1 MAANPSGTEVRNLPY
16 QRVSFKTKI
25 KGDNQWGKDTID
37 FLINSA
43 NAMSNSSINNRNGM
57 VDWDRMLANYQL
69 YGNVVNQVDFE
80 STFNP
85 LGIDVG
91 QATDKIQ
98 PYNHSYNII
107 NVLLGEEL
115 KRPFNVRAVLTNE
128 DGFNARQIEKN
139 KLLQQFVI
147 QELQKYIDPET
158 QEQDPSLDP
167 KKIEK
172 YISTEYQPAKEIAA
186 NKVLKYLNRHLDV
199 RSKKNDAFKHALI
212 SGKEFIQLD
221 IVNGEPELNVLNS
234 LSTFYRKSP
243 EVKYVQDGLYVGV
256 RKRMHIGDII
266 QNFGR
271 DLKKKD
277 LEELLK
283 TSYFSNNMD
292 VPQKEME
299 YFFEHLELRYMG
311 APFYKNWEEG
321 SYGKTNFTD
330 LEVYHVYWRSERK
343 IGFLEYTDP
352 MTGQLVM
359 DIVDESYKP
368 NVEAGETI
376 EWDWIPEVWEG
387 VRIGTNIYC
396 GIQPCR
402 VQLRSIE
409 NPYVV
414 KLPIFGLIYDT
425 MNAEPI
431 SIMDRMKPYQ
441 YLYFVIM
448 HKFLKLV
455 ANDRGKV
462 MPFDTSLLSDDIPI
476 EKALYYLNELDIYI
490 YNGLSGGDEPGAA
503 HRGAISNSMD
513 RSNAQQ
519 IAQYI
524 QMLVAIEEKI
534 AMAAGVTQPRIGA
547 TSANEAVTNAQQNLL
562 QSSHITEPLFHQHNL
577 LWEKVLQGLID
588 VAFAAYRD
596 RLEETNEPV
605 KLQYILDNMS
615 IDTLM
620 IDEDLVLSDI
630 GIFVMDS
637 QKDNEIFEKLEALAQ
652 PLLQND
658 KADFLDL
665 IQMFKAISVEDLERN
680 IEMGIKRKQE
690 AQAQQAE
697 AEQQLAQEQLAL
709 EREKLDRED
718 YNKEQD
724 RQVKITVAEIQAFS
738 RQDNLDTDMDGIPD
752 PVEIANQA
760 LEERKQTFA
769 EYTESTKLA
778 QDREMKEKEMALK
791 EKELNSKTKVE
802 QLKIKQTEV
811 QNKNQIELANK
822 KAKLDKEMAE
832 KKIQIEKIKAR
843 NKPTKK

>member
-1 MAANPSGTEVRNLPY
+1 MAANPSGSEVRNLPY
-16 QRVSFKTKI
+16 QRISFNKKI
-25 KGDNQWGKDTID
+25 RNDYEWGKNTID

-43 NAMSNSSINNRNGM
+43 NAISNSSINNRNGM

-69 YGNVVNQVDFE
+69 YGNIVNQVDFE

-115 KRPFNVRAVLTNE
+115 KRPFNVKAVLTNE

-158 QEQDPSLDP
+158 GEQDPSLDP
-167 KKIEK
+167 KKIDK

-186 NKVLKYLNRHLDV
+186 NKVLKYLTRHLDIK
-199 RSKKNDAFKHALI
+199 SKKNDAFKHALI
-212 SGKEFIQLD
+212 SGKEFVQLD

-292 VPQKEME
+292 VPSKEME

-330 LEVYHVYWRSERK
+330 LEVYHLYWRSERK

-368 NVEAGETI
+368 NVDAGETI

-387 VRIGTNIYC
+387 IRIGTNIYC
-396 GIQPCR
+396 SIKPCR

-414 KLPIFGLIYDT
+414 KLPVFGLIYDS
-425 MNAEPI
+425 MNSEPV

-448 HKFLKLV
+448 HKFLKLI

-462 MPFDTSLLSDDIPI
+462 MPFDVSLLSDDIPI

-490 YNGLSGGDEPGAA
+490 YNGLSGGDEPGSA
-503 HRGAISNSMD
+503 HRGAITNSMD
-513 RSNAQQ
+513 RSNANQ
-519 IAQYI
+519 IVQYI
-524 QMLVAIEEKI
+524 NMLEAIEQKI

-547 TSANEAVTNAQQNLL
+547 TSANEAVTNAQQNLM
-562 QSSHITEPLFHQHNL
+562 QSSHITEPLFFQHNL
-577 LWEKVLQGLID
+577 LWEQVLQGLID
-588 VAFAAYRD
+588 VAFTAYRD
-596 RLEETNEPV
+596 RMDETNEPV

-620 IDEDLVLSDI
+620 IDSDLVLSDI
-630 GIFVMDS
+630 GIYIMDS
-637 QKDNEIFEKLEALAQ
+637 QKDNEIFQKLEALAQ

-680 IEMGIKRKQE
+680 IESGIKRKAE
-690 AQAQQAE
+690 AQAQQAQ
-697 AEQQLAQEQLAL
+697 AEQQIAQEQIAL
-709 EREKLDRED
+709 EREKMDRED
-718 YNKEQD
+718 YNKEAD
-724 RQVKITVAEIQAFS
+724 RSVKIQVAQIQAFS

-752 PVEIANQA
+752 PVEIGKQA
-760 LEERKQTFA
+760 LEERKQSFE
-769 EYTESTKLA
+769 EYTKSQELY
-778 QDREMKEKEMALK
+778 QNQILK
-791 EKELNSKTKVE
+791 EKELEIKRKDIETKQKE
-802 QLKIKQTEV
+802 SD
-811 QNKNQIELANK
+811 K
-822 KAKLDKEMAE
+822 KFNLE
-832 KKIQIEKIKAR
+832 KEKIKVTRENMKNDIQVAKINAKNRNR
-843 NKPTKK
+843 NKK

>member
-1 MAANPSGTEVRNLPY
+1 MAVNPSGSEVRNLPL
-16 QRVSFKTKI
+16 QRISFAKK
-25 KGDNQWGKDTID
+25 KENDYEWGKNTID

-43 NAMSNSSINNRNGM
+43 NAISNSSINNRNGM

-69 YGNVVNQVDFE
+69 YGNIVNQVDFE

-115 KRPFNVRAVLTNE
+115 KRPFNVKAVLTNE
-128 DGFNARQIEKN
+128 DGFNARQMEKN
-139 KLLQQFVI
+139 KLLQQYVI
-147 QELQKYIDPET
+147 QEVQKYINPET
-158 QEQDPSLDP
+158 GEQDPNLDP
-167 KKIEK
+167 KKIDK
-172 YISTEYQPAKEIAA
+172 YIATEYQPAKEIAA
-186 NKVLKYLNRHLDV
+186 NKVLKYLSRKLDIK
-199 RSKKNDAFKHALI
+199 SKKNDAFKHALI

-243 EVKYVQDGLYVGV
+243 EIKYVQDGLYVGN
-256 RKRMHIGDII
+256 RKRMNVGDII

-277 LEELLK
+277 LEEILK
-283 TSYFSNNMD
+283 MSYFSNNMD
-292 VPQKEME
+292 VPGKEMQ

-330 LEVYHVYWRSERK
+330 LEVYHLYWRSERK

-352 MTGQLVM
+352 LTGELVM
-359 DIVDESYKP
+359 EIVDENYKV
-368 NVEAGETI
+368 NKDAGETV

-387 VRIGTNIYC
+387 IRIGTNIYC
-396 GIQPCR
+396 NIRPCR
-402 VQLRSIE
+402 VQLRSID

-414 KLPIFGLIYDT
+414 KLPVFGLIYDA
-425 MNAEPI
+425 MNAEPV
-431 SIMDRMKPYQ
+431 SVMDRMKPYQ
-441 YLYFVIM
+441 YLYFVVM

-462 MPFDTSLLSDDIPI
+462 MPFDVSLLSDDIPL
-476 EKALYYLNELDIYI
+476 EKALYYLNELDIYL

-524 QMLVAIEEKI
+524 NMLEAIERKI
-534 AMAAGVTQPRIGA
+534 AMAAGVTQPRIGG
-547 TSANEAVTNAQQNLL
+547 TSANEAVTNAQQNLM
-562 QSSHITEPLFHQHNL
+562 QSSHITEPLFFQHNL
-577 LWEKVLQGLID
+577 LWEQVLQGLVD
-588 VAFAAYRD
+588 VAFTAYRD
-596 RLEETNEPV
+596 KIEEMSEPV

-620 IDEDLVLSDI
+620 IDADLTLADI
-630 GIFVMDS
+630 GIFIMDS
-637 QKDNEIFEKLEALAQ
+637 QKDNEIFAKLEALAQ

-665 IQMFKAISVEDLERN
+665 IKMFKAVSSEDLERE
-680 IEMGIKRKQE
+680 IEQSIQRKDQI
-690 AQAQQAE
+690 AAQQ
-697 AEQQLAQEQLAL
+697 QEQLNAIEQEKIAV
-709 EREKLDRED
+709 EREKMDRED
-718 YNKEQD
+718 INKQLDRDTKIQVATISALGFSEDKDADMSGVPDVIEQ
-724 RQVKITVAEIQAFS
+724 S
-738 RQDNLDTDMDGIPD
+738 
-752 PVEIANQA
+752 
-760 LEERKQTFA
+760 
-769 EYTESTKLA
+769 KLA
-778 QDREMKEKEMALK
+778 LQQQDLQFKQMTEAQKMAQEKELKAKELSLK
-791 EKELNSKTKVE
+791 EKELNARTKVE
-802 QLKIKQTEV
+802 ELKIKQTEV

-822 KAKLDKEMAE
+822 KAKLDKELAE
-832 KKIQIEKIKAR
+832 KKLAIEKIRAKKS
-843 NKPTKK
+843 NKK

>member
-1 MAANPSGTEVRNLPY
+1 MAANPSGSEVRNLPY
-16 QRVSFKTKI
+16 QRISFKK
-25 KGDNQWGKDTID
+25 KKENDYEWGKSTID

-43 NAMSNSSINNRNGM
+43 NAISNSSINNRNGM

-69 YGNVVNQVDFE
+69 YGNIVNQIDFE

-115 KRPFNVRAVLTNE
+115 KRPFNVKAVLTNE

-139 KLLQQFVI
+139 KLLQQYVI
-147 QELQKYIDPET
+147 QELQMYMNPET
-158 QEQDPSLDP
+158 GEQDPALDP
-167 KKIEK
+167 KKIDK
-172 YISTEYQPAKEIAA
+172 YISTEYQPAKEIAS
-186 NKVLKYLNRHLDV
+186 NKVLKYLYRKLDIK
-199 RSKKNDAFKHALI
+199 SKKNDAFKHALI
-212 SGKEFIQLD
+212 SGKEFVQLD
-221 IVNGEPELNVLNS
+221 IVNGEPELNILNS

-243 EVKYVQDGLYVGV
+243 EIKYVQDGLYVGS
-256 RKRMHIGDII
+256 RKRMHVGDII

-271 DLKKKD
+271 DLDKKD
-277 LEELLK
+277 LEEILK

-292 VPQKEME
+292 VPAKEMN

-330 LEVYHVYWRSERK
+330 LEVYHIYWRSERK

-352 MTGQLVM
+352 MTGELVM
-359 DIVDESYKP
+359 EIVDENYKI
-368 NVEAGETI
+368 NKEIGETI

-387 VRIGTNIYC
+387 IRIGTNIYC
-396 GIQPCR
+396 NIRPCR
-402 VQLRSIE
+402 VQLRSID

-414 KLPIFGLIYDT
+414 KLPIFGIVYDT
-425 MNAEPI
+425 MNSEPV

-441 YLYFVIM
+441 YLYFVVM
-448 HKFLKLV
+448 HKFLKLI

-462 MPFDTSLLSDDIPI
+462 MPFDVSLLGDDIPI
-476 EKALYYLNELDIYI
+476 EKALYYLNELDIYL

-503 HRGAISNSMD
+503 HRGAISGSLD

-524 QMLVAIEEKI
+524 NMLEAIEQKI

-547 TSANEAVTNAQQNLL
+547 TSANEAVSNAQQNLM
-562 QSSHITEPLFHQHNL
+562 QSSHITEPMFFQHNL
-577 LWEKVLQGLID
+577 LWEQVLQGLID
-588 VAFAAYRD
+588 VAFTAYRD
-596 RLEETNEPV
+596 KIEEMNEPV

-620 IDEDLVLSDI
+620 IDSDLTLSDI
-630 GIFVMDS
+630 GIFIMDS
-637 QKDNEIFEKLEALAQ
+637 QKDNEIFTKLESLAQ

-665 IQMFKAISVEDLERN
+665 VQMFKAVSVEDLERN
-680 IEMGIKRKQE
+680 VEAGIKRKEQ
-690 AQAQQAE
+690 AQAQQ
-697 AEQQLAQEQLAL
+697 QEQINAIEQEKIAL
-709 EREKLDRED
+709 ERERLDRED
-718 YNKEQD
+718 MNKQLDRDTKIQVATISALGFSEDKDADMSGVPDVIEQSKLAL
-724 RQVKITVAEIQAFS
+724 QQ
-738 RQDNLDTDMDGIPD
+738 QDL
-752 PVEIANQA
+752 QF
-760 LEERKQTFA
+760 KQM
-769 EYTESTKLA
+769 TESQKMA
-778 QDREMKEKEMALK
+778 QEKEIKDKELALK
-791 EKELNSKTKVE
+791 EKELNSKKEIEKLKIQQTKVQNASQE
-802 QLKIKQTEV
+802 KIATQ
-811 QNKNQIELANK
+811 

-832 KKIQIEKIKAR
+832 KKIQLERMKAR
-843 NKPTKK
+843 KKPSK

>member
-1 MAANPSGTEVRNLPY
+1 MAANPSGSEVRNLPY
-16 QRVSFKTKI
+16 QRISFKK
-25 KGDNQWGKDTID
+25 KKENDYEWGKNTID

-43 NAMSNSSINNRNGM
+43 NAISNSSINNRNGM

-69 YGNVVNQVDFE
+69 YGNIVNQVDFE

-115 KRPFNVRAVLTNE
+115 KRPFNVKAVLTNE

-139 KLLQQFVI
+139 KLLQQYVI
-147 QELQKYIDPET
+147 QEVQKYMNPET
-158 QEQDPSLDP
+158 GEQDPSLDP
-167 KKIEK
+167 KKIDK

-186 NKVLKYLNRHLDV
+186 NKVLKYLTRKLDLK
-199 RSKKNDAFKHALI
+199 SKKNDAFKHALI
-212 SGKEFIQLD
+212 SGKEFVQLD

-243 EVKYVQDGLYVGV
+243 EIKYVQDGLYVGT
-256 RKRMHIGDII
+256 RKRMHVGDII

-271 DLKKKD
+271 DLDKKD
-277 LEELLK
+277 LEEILK

-292 VPQKEME
+292 VPAKEMN

-330 LEVYHVYWRSERK
+330 LEVYHIYWRSERK

-352 MTGQLVM
+352 MTGELVM
-359 DIVDESYKP
+359 EIVDENYKL
-368 NVEAGETI
+368 NKEIGETV

-387 VRIGTNIYC
+387 VRIGTDIYC
-396 GIQPCR
+396 NIRPCR
-402 VQLRSIE
+402 VQLRSID

-414 KLPIFGLIYDT
+414 KLPIFGVIYDT
-425 MNAEPI
+425 MNSEPV

-441 YLYFVIM
+441 YLYFVVM

-462 MPFDTSLLSDDIPI
+462 MPFDVSLLGDDIPV
-476 EKALYYLNELDIYI
+476 EKALYYLNELDIYL
-490 YNGLSGGDEPGAA
+490 YNGLAGGDEPGAS
-503 HRGAISNSMD
+503 HRGAISNSLD

-524 QMLVAIEEKI
+524 QMLEAIEQKI

-547 TSANEAVTNAQQNLL
+547 TSANEAVSNAQQNLM
-562 QSSHITEPLFHQHNL
+562 QSSHITEPMFFQHNL
-577 LWEKVLQGLID
+577 LWEQVLQGLID
-588 VAFAAYRD
+588 VAFTAYRD
-596 RLEETNEPV
+596 KIEEMNEPV

-620 IDEDLVLSDI
+620 IDADLTLADI
-630 GIFVMDS
+630 GIFIMDS
-637 QKDNEIFEKLEALAQ
+637 QKDNEIFAKLETLAQ

-665 IQMFKAISVEDLERN
+665 VQMFKAVSVEDLERN
-680 IEMGIKRKQE
+680 VEAGIKRKEQ
-690 AQAQQAE
+690 AQAQQ
-697 AEQQLAQEQLAL
+697 QEQLNAIEQEKIAL
-709 EREKLDRED
+709 EREKMDREDMNKQLDRETKISVATISALGFSED
-718 YNKEQD
+718 KDADMSGVPDVIEQ
-724 RQVKITVAEIQAFS
+724 S
-738 RQDNLDTDMDGIPD
+738 
-752 PVEIANQA
+752 
-760 LEERKQTFA
+760 
-769 EYTESTKLA
+769 KLA
-778 QDREMKEKEMALK
+778 LQQQDLQFKQMTEAQKMAQEKELK
-791 EKELNSKTKVE
+791 EKELNAKKE
-802 QLKIKQTEV
+802 IEKLKIKQTEV

-822 KAKLDKEMAE
+822 KAKLDKELAE
-832 KKIQIEKIKAR
+832 KKLAIERIKAR
-843 NKPTKK
+843 KKPSK